1 MTASSVPRSS
11 PGFTL
16 YLARDPDTGED
27 LDEPVQLGSCPCP
40 LRGLRCGD
48 CSMISFAPP
57 PFSATPLGW
66 FLASMRRL
74 GWRIR
79 FAVLGESDDS

>member
-1 MTASSVPRSS
+1 
-11 PGFTL
+11 
-16 YLARDPDTGED
+16 
-27 LDEPVQLGSCPCP
+27 
-40 LRGLRCGD
+40 
-48 CSMISFAPP
+48 MISFAPP